1 MACCYGSRVEC
12 PSFKQTWV
20 LVPPSADYNIIG
32 CKWIYKLKH
41 NSDGSIDRF
50 KACLVAKGYNQVEGI
65 DYEDTFSPIVKPT
78 TIRIIL
84 SLAMSHK
91 WPI

>member
-1 MACCYGSRVEC
+1 
-12 PSFKQTWV
+12 
-20 LVPPSADYNIIG
+20 
-32 CKWIYKLKH
+32 LKH